1 MNYQQ
6 TILLPT
12 VIEKENAHSDNDKS
26 NMNLNHSKTDNES
39 ASMNVNNSNP
49 DNYNVNMNENA
60 YKIPSDTII
69 DSEDD
74 ITAAS
79 EKVKEEI

>member
-1 MNYQQ
+1 MTYQQ

-12 VIEKENAHSDNDKS
+12 VIEKEDAHSDNDKS
-26 NMNLNHSKTDNES
+26 NMNLNHSNSDNEN
-39 ASMNVNNSNP
+39 ASMNANTSNP
-49 DNYNVNMNENA
+49 DNYNVNMNANT

-69 DSEDD
+69 DSVDD
-74 ITAAS
+74 ITESS